1 MKPTEIRVL
10 LLFGAPHVAPPGHL
24 ASVTASQ
31 PSPVQPKQQEGEM
44 EKDGTCCATSPT
56 ALLTE
61 ACGQSLAVWPASV
74 GEAEQR
80 GLLRQEAMCWASL
93 RSVTEEGGGMGTGV
107 GGSPQSFSLALR
119 AHGFMDSLAISCGL
133 SFSSALSSP
142 FTPSWLTFT
151 SRPFSGL
158 KSQIQYV

>member
-10 LLFGAPHVAPPGHL
+10 LLFGAPHVAPSRPPSQRDCQS
-24 ASVTASQ
+24 AVTCAARAAGRGNG
-31 PSPVQPKQQEGEM
+31 EGRH
-44 EKDGTCCATSPT
+44 
-56 ALLTE
+56 ALCYKSHSTLTE

-107 GGSPQSFSLALR
+107 GGSPQTFSLALR
-119 AHGFMDSLAISCGL
+119 SHGFMDSLAISCGL

-151 SRPFSGL
+151 SRSFSGL